1 MLKGKTTIELTDI
14 NTGEV
19 AVFEDTNLITN
30 AMSDLCQRTFKRGN
44 TIHHTY
50 SFYSDPI
57 SFNQLFGGILLFDT
71 ALEENPNKYFPPTTA
86 NMVGHGSNITYTGTD
101 LSLGSFNDVLYES
114 SEKMRKFVWDF
125 TAEQAN
131 GTIASV
137 CLTTQ
142 PGGIIGHGTTTPCEV
157 SSTPQRILSGYT
169 RSCFETYYDT
179 SRAYFIPI
187 YLSFENDFVLY
198 MATNSIKAGKLQFVK
213 IPLHSHK
220 EDIFINMPSI
230 SSSSGTSYDYAGHNY
245 TEFNTTVVDLTSV
258 VNTTG
263 YVGCGQDG
271 KYLYIAKNA
280 TTNDMWAVNSEITL
294 VKINLDDLTYETFK
308 VINTT
313 GEGIRMFDYSDYY
326 SFSIGYMFGVCDGYM
341 FVKSNATEPKFY
353 AINLSDNTIVHTI
366 KTPDGNDLIGAS
378 SSCSSC
384 FGMTVNNHI
393 TFSKTKENMY
403 SRQRATWEPI
413 QIVNTNDFIAKTLN
427 CPYWGIGSRDA
438 TVSNNTNNS
447 DRAFPTDNP
456 LYFGWCMLN
465 SFSSSKTNGNF
476 YVGSVPN
483 VLMTINNLETP
494 VTKTSS
500 QTMRITYTLTK
511 EE

>member
-30 AMSDLCQRTFKRGN
+30 AISDLCQRTFKRGN
-44 TIHHTY
+44 TLHHTY
-50 SFYSDPI
+50 SFYSNPI
-57 SFNQLFGGILLFDT
+57 SLNQLFGGILLFDT

-114 SEKMRKFVWDF
+114 SERMRKFVWDF

-157 SSTPQRILSGYT
+157 SSTPQRILSCYT
-169 RSCFETYYDT
+169 RSYFSTFYDT

-187 YLSFENDFVLY
+187 YLSLENDFVLY
-198 MATNSIKAGKLQFVK
+198 MAVNSIRAGKLQFVK

-220 EDIFINMPSI
+220 EDIFINMPSV
-230 SSSSGTSYDYAGHNY
+230 SSSIGISQDLVGHNC
-245 TEFNTTVVDLTSV
+245 TEFNPTVVDLTSV

-280 TTNDMWAVNSEITL
+280 TDYYMWAVNSEITL

-313 GEGIRMFDYSDYY
+313 GEEIRMFDSSDYH
-326 SFSIGYMFGVCDGYM
+326 SFIAGYMFGVCDGYM

-353 AINLSDNTIVHTI
+353 AINLSDNTIVHTV
-366 KTPDGNDLIGAS
+366 KTPDGNDLIGALS
-378 SSCSSC
+378 GNSSC

-393 TFSKTKENMY
+393 TFSKTKNKMH
-403 SRQRATWEPI
+403 SRQNATWEPI

-427 CPYWGIGSRDA
+427 CPYWGIGSRDT
-438 TVSNNTNNS
+438 TVSNNTTNL

-456 LYFGWCMLN
+456 LYFGWCTLN
-465 SFSSSKTNGNF
+465 SFSSNKTGDTF
-476 YVGSVPN
+476 MIGSFPN
-483 VLMTINNLETP
+483 VLMTINNLDTP
-494 VTKTSS
+494 VTKTPS
-500 QTMRITYTLTK
+500 QTMRITYTITK

>member
-30 AMSDLCQRTFKRGN
+30 AISDLCQRTFKRGN
-44 TIHHTY
+44 TLHHTH
-50 SFYSDPI
+50 SFYSNPI

-86 NMVGHGSNITYTGTD
+86 NMVGHGSNITYSGTD

-114 SEKMRKFVWDF
+114 SERMRKFVWDF

-142 PGGIIGHGTTTPCEV
+142 PGGIIGHGTTTPCEE

-169 RSCFETYYDT
+169 RSYFNTYYDT
-179 SRAYFIPI
+179 SRDYFIPI

-198 MATNSIKAGKLQFVK
+198 MAVNSIRAGKLQFVK

-220 EDIFINMPSI
+220 EDIFINMPSP
-230 SSSSGTSYDYAGHNY
+230 SYSTGTSTDIVGHNY

-271 KYLYIAKNA
+271 KYLYIAKNTA
-280 TTNDMWAVNSEITL
+280 TNGMWSVNSEITL

-313 GEGIRMFDYSDYY
+313 GEEIRIFNDTDYY
-326 SFSIGYMFGVCDGYM
+326 SFSIGYTFGVCDGYM
-341 FVKSNATEPKFY
+341 FVKSNATEHKFY
-353 AINLSDNTIVHTI
+353 AINLSDNTIVRTI
-366 KTPDGNDLIGAS
+366 KTPDGNDLISAS
-378 SSCSSC
+378 SGSTC

-393 TFSKTKENMY
+393 TFSKTKNNMH

-438 TVSNNTNNS
+438 TVSSNNTNS

-456 LYFGWCMLN
+456 LYFGWCNLN
-465 SFSSSKTNGNF
+465 NFSSSKTSDNF
-476 YVGSVPN
+476 MIGSFPN